1 MIEQQ
6 DISAEARAFMRSL
19 YGENKQI
26 TDDNYDKSLA
36 VKCINGTFVGK
47 KKDNVIAYKGIPFV
61 GKQPVGE
68 QRWKAPVDFVPDE
81 GIYEAYYYGKSPFQA
96 DGDPCSLYVM
106 GEDCLYLNVWKAR
119 GQERPR
125 LEPPGGPGQ
134 ARPMRKSLSWYGFT
148 VEASRQAER

>member
-6 DISAEARAFMRSL
+6 DISAEARAFMRAL

-61 GKQPVGE
+61 SKQPIGE
-68 QRWKAPVDFVPDE
+68 QRWKAPVDLYQMKASTRHITMGKVP
-81 GIYEAYYYGKSPFQA
+81 F
-96 DGDPCSLYVM
+96 
-106 GEDCLYLNVWKAR
+106 
-119 GQERPR
+119 
-125 LEPPGGPGQ
+125 
-134 ARPMRKSLSWYGFT
+134 RPMAIPVPFT
-148 VEASRQAER
+148 LWVRTACT

>member
-6 DISAEARAFMRSL
+6 DISAEARAAMRAL

-36 VKCINGTFVGK
+36 VKCVNGTFVGK

-81 GIYEAYYYGKSPFQA
+81 GIYEAYYYGKSPFHIT
-96 DGDPCSLYVM
+96 M
-106 GEDCLYLNVWKAR
+106 GKV
-119 GQERPR
+119 PF
-125 LEPPGGPGQ
+125 
-134 ARPMRKSLSWYGFT
+134 RPMATPVPFT
-148 VEASRQAER
+148 LWVRTACT